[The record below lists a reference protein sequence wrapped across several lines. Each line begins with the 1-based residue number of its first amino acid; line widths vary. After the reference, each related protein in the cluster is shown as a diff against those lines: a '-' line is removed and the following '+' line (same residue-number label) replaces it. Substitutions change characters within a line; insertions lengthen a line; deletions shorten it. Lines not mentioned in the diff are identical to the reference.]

1 MIKCAKCRNEKDDVE
16 FVRGNS
22 VFLPNGRS
30 YLCLE
35 CLEKMVDVDNLD
47 EMDGLMRWLDVPFD
61 VNLLMNVRRGSK
73 NGRRGVLRAYFNELY
88 DSKYDGGGWKEE
100 NERWKRIR
108 EEKREDEEIEAFK
121 EDREKKLHERWS
133 AGYSWEELLW
143 LDDYYEHIKA
153 TQNVSTPILEEYA
166 KDLCE
171 IELQIKK
178 GLRSGEDVKK
188 LMDARNDTIKIA
200 NFTANNSKTASAF
213 ESIGEL
219 MVYYG
224 KKGFKVNYHQEPKDS
239 IDFLMKNDQN
249 YLRRVVMN
257 EGSLGEM
264 VEEKKEAYNLS
275 ARLEESERDYDVQT
289 AVSAEYEDDGI
300 GIEEEDVG
308 GI

>member
-1 MIKCAKCRNEKDDVE
+1 MIKCAKCRNEKEDVE
-16 FVRGNS
+16 FVKSGS
-22 VFLPNGRS
+22 VFLPGGRS
-30 YLCLE
+30 YLCLD
-35 CLEKMVDVDNLD
+35 CLEKMVNVDDLD
-47 EMDGLMRWLDVPFD
+47 EMNRLMRWLDVPFD
-61 VNLLMNVRRGSK
+61 VNLLMNVRRGGK
-73 NGRRGVLRAYFNELY
+73 NGSRGVLRAYFNQLY
-88 DSKYDGGGWKEE
+88 DGKYEGRTWKEE

-108 EEKREDEEIEAFK
+108 EERKEDEEIEAFK

-133 AGYSWEELLW
+133 AGYSWDELMW
-143 LDDYYEHIKA
+143 LDEYYEHIKA

-275 ARLEESERDYDVQT
+275 VQLEESEKDYDVQT